1 MRSKITSTA
10 GYLLLAIVVLSCYV
24 VFLSQNNTDELRGS
38 SGLSGTELLMQDA
51 EAVISKLERELR
63 ELKSERAM
71 CNCGALEKENIDL
84 KNKYTVLSILDKE
97 ENMEKEVKGDE
108 ELSSKIAKLKED
120 NEKVRSSNDKIIQME
135 PVKVPYFCPPEVS
148 NHNKWEKVERPN
160 INYRFG
166 GQAMFQDRYYASNKS
181 HWFCDKLQNN
191 LDPWVE
197 PKLSPD
203 DFVIGMYTGE
213 RIFYSRSS
221 VVVDTW
227 LHRFK
232 HHYLYAALGEPS
244 IPVQGLEKYNLKPEY
259 RDSYVTAYV
268 QIWGLKDLY
277 YKNPNAKWYYI
288 VGCDT
293 FLNSD
298 YMMRALESFDPS
310 KDWWISSGVYPNT
323 FQKNENLTG
332 WDKWWG
338 KGNKKFDWFTGA
350 VGWFLSNSVMK
361 AYAENIDKF
370 MTDNN
375 IRKICYCPDKITGM
389 VLSLLGYHITK
400 FPNEW
405 VRGWNAMAVDGKSH
419 NMYSG
424 TKEYVQYHYVS
435 PYKMAMAE
443 HRVTHEKLDRI
454 INAGDPNRVVS
465 FFREFIDKH
474 YSVLKRRMRQVKYLA
489 RIAKDKI
496 PYRTWDIPCVDPA
509 VCKEKPPRR
518 RLEETDKRHLLWN
531 SWGLEEE
538 ELLDDIPESKLTEF
552 LRFKF

>member
-1 MRSKITSTA
+1 MRSKITNTA
-10 GYLLLAIVVLSCYV
+10 TYLVVAIVLLSCYV
-24 VFLSQNNTDELRGS
+24 VFLSQKNGDGVVLGNHPRESDA
-38 SGLSGTELLMQDA
+38 LMQDA
-51 EAVISKLERELR
+51 AVVIERLERELR
-63 ELKSERAM
+63 ELKSSKSKCRCESLER
-71 CNCGALEKENIDL
+71 ENTELRKKIS
-84 KNKYTVLSILDKE
+84 NFE
-97 ENMEKEVKGDE
+97 E
-108 ELSSKIAKLKED
+108 AKLIDENKRLKSLD
-120 NEKVRSSNDKIIQME
+120 GDVIKME
-135 PVKVPYFCPPEVS
+135 PVTVPYFCPPEVS
-148 NHNKWEKVERPN
+148 DHEKWEKVERPT
-160 INYRFG
+160 IDFRFG
-166 GQAMFQDRYYASNKS
+166 AQAMFSERYYASNKS

-191 LDPWVE
+191 IDPWVE

-221 VVVDTW
+221 IVVDTW

-232 HHYLYAALGEPS
+232 YHYLYAVLGEPS
-244 IPVQGLEKYNLKPEY
+244 IPVQGLVDKYNNLKPEY
-259 RDSYVTAYV
+259 ADSYVTAYV
-268 QIWGLKDLY
+268 QIWGLKDMY

-310 KDWWISSGVYPNT
+310 KDWWISSGIYPNT
-323 FQKNENLTG
+323 FQKKENLTG
-332 WDKWWG
+332 WDNWWG
-338 KGNKKFDWFTGA
+338 KDRKRFEWFTGA

-361 AYAENIDKF
+361 AYAENVDKF

-375 IRKICYCPDKITGM
+375 IRKICYCPDKVTGM
-389 VLSLLGYHITK
+389 ILSLLGYRITR
-400 FPNEW
+400 FPRNW
-405 VRGWNAMAVDGKSH
+405 VKGWDAMAVDGKQNDMWSR
-419 NMYSG
+419 

-454 INAGDPNRVVS
+454 INTGDPNRVVS

-489 RIAKDKI
+489 RIAKDKV
-496 PYRTWDIPCVDPA
+496 PYRTWDIPCVDPV
-509 VCKEKPPRR
+509 VCAERKPRR
-518 RLEETDKRHLLWN
+518 RLKETDQQVMMWD

-538 ELLDDIPESKLTEF
+538 GLVDDIPEPGLPHV
-552 LRFKF
+552 FKF